1 MPWQVEFY
9 IDSDGN
15 EPVKDFIL
23 AQSKDTIAEILH
35 VFKLLRE
42 FNIGLGMPYVKKIE
56 KSGLRELRIKHSSNI
71 YRIFFFAYIGQK
83 FILLHAIVKKQDTLP
98 EADKR
103 PAMERM
109 QEHISRNPGSNAP

>member
-1 MPWQVEFY
+1 MTRQVEFY

-23 AQSKDTIAEILH
+23 AQSKDSIAEIIH

-42 FNIGLGMPYVKKIE
+42 FNTGLGMPYVKKID

-83 FILLHAIVKKQDTLP
+83 FVLLHAIMKKQDTTP
-98 EADKR
+98 EGDKKL
-103 PAMERM
+103 ALERM
-109 QEHISRNPGSNAP
+109 QEYMSRYPGTNAS